1 MSRKFDNEKFWNS
14 RYHNNPELGSGPGS
28 RGEISFL
35 KKKIIND
42 LISSS
47 EIESVLDYGCG
58 DLFCVNPM
66 ATQTYIGVDIS
77 DVVLKMNRDKFPQR
91 TFIRPE
97 ELTQRKF
104 DLVICQDVLIHQD
117 TEEKFFNLFNQC
129 LESASKFFIFSII
142 KSKKH
147 AINNV
152 YYYKLPERYVSN
164 CVMSYRDTDLFI
176 YEKRSGQ

>member
-1 MSRKFDNEKFWNS
+1 MSRKFDNENFWNS
-14 RYHNNPELGSGPGS
+14 RYRNNPELGSGPGS
-28 RGEISFL
+28 RGEISFI

-42 LISSS
+42 LISSN
-47 EIESVLDYGCG
+47 EVESVLDYGCG

-77 DVVLKMNRDKFPQR
+77 DVVLKMNRDKFPER

-117 TEEKFFNLFNQC
+117 TEDKFFNLFNRC
-129 LESASKFFIFSII
+129 LESANKFFIFSTIR
-142 KSKKH
+142 SKKH

-152 YYYKLPERYVSN
+152 YYYKLPTRYISN
-164 CVMSYRDTDLFI
+164 RVMRYRDTDLFI
-176 YEKRSGQ
+176 YEKKDDQ